1 MPRKKVNPLIL
12 KPLID
17 CSQFALPSG
26 ACIESWTS
34 QQQINAQPEFST
46 FVLTTETHERIYGAS
61 LVFLE
66 RIQQEK
72 LNQLMKKRLGLV
84 SCTGQE
90 IPGSETKQI
99 YITKAIALL
108 SRHPFFETFEIFL
121 KFLYQKTVSN
131 ATQTLSIE
139 RHLAL
144 FMSLPFPTPRVP
156 RINAFLSVHHP
167 IQEMCVFILY
177 VFRRYL
183 SF

>member
-1 MPRKKVNPLIL
+1 
-12 KPLID
+12 
-17 CSQFALPSG
+17 
-26 ACIESWTS
+26 
-34 QQQINAQPEFST
+34 
-46 FVLTTETHERIYGAS
+46 
-61 LVFLE
+61 
-66 RIQQEK
+66 
-72 LNQLMKKRLGLV
+72 MKKRLGLV
-84 SCTGQE
+84 ASNGQE
-90 IPGSETKQI
+90 MPGGEKKQI

-167 IQEMCVFILY
+167 IQLSLP
-177 VFRRYL
+177 RYRL
-183 SF
+183 GVLAYKNSFLDSVKITIMLVRSRNMASLKNSK

>member
-1 MPRKKVNPLIL
+1 MNQKKNITGL
-12 KPLID
+12 
-17 CSQFALPSG
+17 
-26 ACIESWTS
+26 
-34 QQQINAQPEFST
+34 ST

-66 RIQQEK
+66 RIQQSA
-72 LNQLMKKRLGLV
+72 LSQLMKKRLGLV
-84 SCTGQE
+84 ASNGQDM
-90 IPGSETKQI
+90 PGSEKKQI

-167 IQEMCVFILY
+167 IQLSLPRYRLGDLY
-177 VFRRYL
+177 FFR
-183 SF
+183 